1 MTNESH
7 AERFH
12 LEDHDVLRCGFQSA
26 LLQELSYLLV
36 LHPQPL
42 GKHWAVSCCV
52 ASGTIHILMQSLLQA
67 SSVYVFLQRLAFA
80 GTGMTMI

>member
-1 MTNESH
+1 MMFS
-7 AERFH
+7 
-12 LEDHDVLRCGFQSA
+12 DVGCGFQSA

-67 SSVYVFLQRLAFA
+67 SSVYVLLQRLVFA
-80 GTGMTMI
+80 GITGMTQMTMI